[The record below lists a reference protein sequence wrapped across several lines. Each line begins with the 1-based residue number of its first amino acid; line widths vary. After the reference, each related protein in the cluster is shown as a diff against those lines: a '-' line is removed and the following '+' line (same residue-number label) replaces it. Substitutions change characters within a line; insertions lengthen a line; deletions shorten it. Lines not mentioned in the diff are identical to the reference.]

1 MINALARFAFA
12 SAALMA
18 SIAAVPAQE
27 ATEAQKE
34 ALRSHCA
41 RDFLSH
47 CKGVP
52 TGGLPAFMCLDK
64 NMDQLSEGC
73 QAAVKDVLAHH
84 N

>member
-1 MINALARFAFA
+1 MVRSLIRFALASGALIA
-12 SAALMA
+12 TVAAA
-18 SIAAVPAQE
+18 PAQE
-27 ATEAQKE
+27 ATEEQKQ

-41 RDFLSH
+41 RDFLAH

-52 TGGLPAFMCLDK
+52 TGGVPAFMCLDK